1 MAGDLTFDVEARNGA
16 SDEFGAIAAQLKDL
30 ARQLRDLDGK
40 KARTSVSMTGA
51 EKVSGQTDKIRVDV
65 DKLDGR
71 NAKVKVSLD
80 AASSAPIERFSE
92 QLRDLDGKTAKANV
106 ELTGADAVKAKVA
119 GILATLKALPSRVAV
134 AVNVDLDKSL
144 GERLAGVTAGVQ
156 KLGSVSQSVL
166 PSMSQLRTASQ
177 AIVSPGSLPIVER
190 ISDAISGKFH
200 AAVDKARVV
209 VDKLHTGTKILE
221 GSLLGLGAV
230 GNATQVIGGLT
241 AALTQL
247 SGVTLL
253 LPGILAG
260 AGAALTTLKVGFAS
274 FWDAVNADTPK
285 KFAKAT
291 EDMSASAKASVIALR
306 DLKIAMSGVGSI
318 GKPVQTAMFRGIADQ
333 INTLNKTYIPVLKTG
348 MTGIATGFNAMGR
361 EALIAV
367 GKASS
372 VSQVQTIFTNTS
384 TAVAKMRLT
393 LANAATGFL
402 TLGAAGSA
410 FLPRIGAAI
419 DSAAAKFN
427 SWSQRITSDGSFDR
441 WVNNGITAFKQ
452 FGTIIGNIGSI
463 IGSVFG
469 ALSASGGG
477 ALASF
482 ANLTG
487 TVKDFLRS
495 VEGSAALSSFATTVT
510 KAGDALSQVLGAAL
524 KAVAPIVTALG
535 PALQTLA
542 TSIGEHL
549 SGAITAVTPA
559 LTRFAEILSANP
571 EVLANIAKAVEI
583 AAISFGPLVAILG
596 VAGTLLK
603 GLLLAR
609 VAAAAIGAL
618 GIEGTTAARVIRLL
632 ATPLS
637 ALRAEL
643 PLIAQGFGSLVARL
657 LLFAGPV
664 GAVIVLFSTL
674 YATSSQFR
682 DGMNDIA
689 ATIGRVFVK
698 ALQDAGSIINSTV
711 ALIGSIGSAVNSAT
725 SGLQS
730 AGSSIMSVF
739 GPLGR
744 AVSGGLS
751 GLFDVLGKLPGAALA
766 AFAAFKVF
774 GLIAPLFSTA
784 SAAVAGFSARMLAF
798 QGASGAA
805 TVAATATGAAAG
817 RVAAGLSKVG
827 AALPLIGVALIALG
841 FAYDAIR
848 SKASEAADSVI
859 NGSQSMAQAV
869 KMESEQL
876 AQQSRLLPPLFD
888 AKGKFIGLT
897 SRSVQASDF
906 EAEAYANVR
915 AEMENQLKAMGGLDE
930 AKARVAISTKNLA
943 DLQASGTASAQQIA
957 DATTVLA
964 RDQANLASMQQR
976 VEQATKGTTAAM
988 KAQQDQMSAQA
999 TSMLGYEASLRQVAS
1014 AQKAADDAIKNSG
1027 ANSAEAKD
1035 AIGSLAQAQLDAAN
1049 KAKDLAV
1056 QMGATDGG
1064 VKAFSTTLASMPRDT
1079 AAGKAAFESLG
1090 KTMSQTELDMISAAA
1105 AATGLKTEVVNLPGG
1120 KTVRV
1125 VAEADKAKAIQALQQ
1140 ELQNLK
1146 DKTVTVNGNAQPL
1159 ADAVKTVTNQLTS
1172 SGATINIDGNTVPA
1186 ADALSTV
1193 LSQIAQGRS
1202 FVVIDGQAVPADQ
1215 ALQTFLGK
1223 VGTSGGM
1230 VTING
1235 ETMPAAQALALLL
1248 QTANG
1253 STATPTIGANAAPG
1267 TAVLEAWKAL
1277 ANGSFGI
1284 PQLDANPGLANSV
1297 LGLWKSTSDA
1307 TTGMP
1312 NIDAKSGKAE
1322 GVLAAWKALANG
1334 TTGIPA
1340 LDSNPALAN
1349 QILAAWKARSDA
1361 TTGLPKVIPQ
1371 VQAGGA
1377 EAQLAN
1383 LARTR
1388 YTTIIATVVAGQS
1401 GAVPTA
1407 TGVKRIA
1414 GGAIGGIV
1422 HPYAAG
1428 AVVEHYAAGGV
1439 RPLRPMRGDIAQ
1451 RVPANSWRVIGD
1463 RPKGLEYF
1471 LPDDSTPRSMKIG
1484 AEWAKNRG
1492 LALVPRS
1499 GMQSPTQLPTGMA
1512 GAGGVSIAA
1521 ARVASSAVRGASSP
1535 SLNIG
1540 PLIAQ
1545 NRALL
1550 GQLQALTAAVAG
1562 GDGYAPQ
1569 QTALLGQI
1577 AAAVKAGAG
1586 PAERAQSARYRST
1599 MGALA

>member
-1 MAGDLTFDVEARNGA
+1 MADLRFDVEARDNA
-16 SDEFGAIAAQLKDL
+16 SDEFLAIAGQLRGL
-30 ARQLRDLDGK
+30 AKQLRDLDGK
-40 KARTSVSMTGA
+40 KAKANVSLIGA
-51 EKVSGQTDKIRVDV
+51 DKASGQVQQIRVDV
-65 DKLDGR
+65 DRLDGR

-80 AASSAPIERFSE
+80 AASSAPIERFAT
-92 QLRDLDGKTAKANV
+92 QLRELDGKTARADV
-106 ELTGADAVKAKVA
+106 QLTGADAVKAKVA
-119 GILATLKALPSRVAV
+119 GVLATLKALPSRVAV
-134 AVNVDLDKSL
+134 AVNVDMDKSL
-144 GERLAGVTAGVQ
+144 GDRLAGVASGVQ
-156 KLGSVSQSVL
+156 RLGSVSQSVM
-166 PSMSQLRTASQ
+166 PSLSQLRTVSQ
-177 AIVSPGSLPIVER
+177 AIISPGSLPVVER
-190 ISDAISGKFH
+190 ISDAIAGKFH

-209 VDKLHTGTKILE
+209 VDKLHTGVKVLE

-230 GNATQVIGGLT
+230 GNAVQVIGGLT

-247 SGVTLL
+247 SGAALL
-253 LPGILAG
+253 LPGVLAG
-260 AGAALTTLKVGFAS
+260 VGAAVGTLKVGFAN

-291 EDMSASAKASVIALR
+291 EDMSASAKSTVVAVR
-306 DLKIAMSGVGSI
+306 DLKIALSGVGSI
-318 GKPVQTAMFRGIADQ
+318 GKPVQIAMFRGITEQ
-333 INTLNKTYIPVLKTG
+333 IEGLTKTYLPVLRVG
-348 MTGIATGFNAMGR
+348 MTSIATGFNAMGR

-384 TAVAKMRLT
+384 TAVAKMRLS
-393 LANAATGFL
+393 LANATTGFL
-402 TLGAAGSA
+402 TLGAAGSE

-419 DSAAAKFN
+419 DQAAAKFN
-427 SWSQRITSDGSFDR
+427 AWAQRITSDGSFDR

-463 IGSVFG
+463 LGSVFS

-477 ALASF
+477 ALESF
-482 ANLTG
+482 ARLTG

-495 VEGSAALSSFATTVT
+495 VEGSAALASFATTVT

-524 KAVAPIVTALG
+524 KAIAPIVTALG

-542 TSIGEHL
+542 TSIGDHL

-559 LTRFAEILSANP
+559 LTRFAELLSQNP
-571 EVLANIAKAVEI
+571 EVLANIAKAI
-583 AAISFGPLVAILG
+583 AVTAISFGPLVAILG

-643 PLIAQGFGSLVARL
+643 PLLAGLFGRL
-657 LLFAGPV
+657 GASFVLALGPV
-664 GAVIVLFSTL
+664 GALIIAFSTL
-674 YATSSQFR
+674 YSTSSQFR
-682 DGMNDIA
+682 AAMQDIA
-689 ATIGRVFVK
+689 GTLSRIFVK

-711 ALIGSIGSAVNSAT
+711 ALIGSIGSAVDSAT
-725 SGLQS
+725 AGLQS

-1014 AQKAADDAIKNSG
+1014 AQKAADDAIKSSG

-1186 ADALSTV
+1186 ADALQTV
-1193 LSQIAQGRS
+1193 LGQIAQGRA

-1215 ALQTFLGK
+1215 ALQVFLSKIGS
-1223 VGTSGGM
+1223 SGGT

-1235 ETMPAAQALALLL
+1235 QTLPAAQALAMLIGAV
-1248 QTANG
+1248 TGSKPVMPIDANP
-1253 STATPTIGANAAPG
+1253 APANAATAQAQAKAREMQRFDLQTNSGPANSTTAAAQANARQPQTFPLGVKDNATGAAQRIRDAINRMTASITVTAKIPNLGSASAPIRPAGGTVVGYSGGGLAGPVRAGRGMVLAGYEPG
-1267 TAVLEAWKAL
+1267 RDTVPAILSKGEAVLVPELVRAL
-1277 ANGSFGI
+1277 GARR
-1284 PQLDANPGLANSV
+1284 
-1297 LGLWKSTSDA
+1297 
-1307 TTGMP
+1307 
-1312 NIDAKSGKAE
+1312 
-1322 GVLAAWKALANG
+1322 
-1334 TTGIPA
+1334 
-1340 LDSNPALAN
+1340 
-1349 QILAAWKARSDA
+1349 ILAAN
-1361 TTGLPKVIPQ
+1361 
-1371 VQAGGA
+1371 A
-1377 EAQLAN
+1377 EASGGRPAAVSGNIASLMDGRIRPPGQGVSAVRPSAVGA
-1383 LARTR
+1383 ARTASPR
-1388 YTTIIATVVAGQS
+1388 TPMVSTLSGRMGGVAAAS
-1401 GAVPTA
+1401 SRPVMSAVRA
-1407 TGVKRIA
+1407 HLDDARMVAELRGLRDVFA
-1414 GGAIGGIV
+1414 AIGG
-1422 HPYAAG
+1422 
-1428 AVVEHYAAGGV
+1428 
-1439 RPLRPMRGDIAQ
+1439 GD
-1451 RVPANSWRVIGD
+1451 
-1463 RPKGLEYF
+1463 
-1471 LPDDSTPRSMKIG
+1471 
-1484 AEWAKNRG
+1484 
-1492 LALVPRS
+1492 
-1499 GMQSPTQLPTGMA
+1499 
-1512 GAGGVSIAA
+1512 
-1521 ARVASSAVRGASSP
+1521 SSAVVAELRA
-1535 SLNIG
+1535 LRG
-1540 PLIAQ
+1540 PLVDAV
-1545 NRALL
+1545 RTSVA
-1550 GQLQALTAAVAG
+1550 TAA
-1562 GDGYAPQ
+1562 Q
-1569 QTALLGQI
+1569 
-1577 AAAVKAGAG
+1577 
-1586 PAERAQSARYRST
+1586 ARRSSVE
-1599 MGALA
+1599 LSRLR